1 MVGAAWAVEKVYK
14 ESEEVGRT
22 LEVVEMPG
30 ANHFVRPVPFL
41 DYPFRFHLKAHVCVA
56 PLG

>member
-14 ESEEVGRT
+14 ECEAARQAGRT

-30 ANHFVRPVPFL
+30 ANHFVRLVPFL
-41 DYPFRFHLKAHVCVA
+41 DYPFRLD
-56 PLG
+56 